1 MPMLRPRSL
10 RHEYELYVER
20 EVEDYKNS
28 VSRSALM
35 SLADEAM
42 RRLGSGT
49 QMGMTELLLAAEVD
63 RLISGRLRLPSYDT
77 WRKRRQRNASEL
89 QRPEHWGLRG
99 DTPLRAAIPSLSGT
113 GSVSGSV
120 LVTGARVEGS
130 ALYLAAN
137 GCAVTAVEPE
147 RDVVEHMLEAARMAG
162 LDERVHGTVGE
173 LHTYLHAWVP
183 TDPLTAVVCTPAAF
197 AGLSAEE
204 RARVIEVLK
213 SVTSDGGVH
222 LVETIVAGSSMIDE
236 DELRKQY
243 EGWTISIVPDKGA
256 SKTFVA
262 RKAVA

>member
-1 MPMLRPRSL
+1 MTSHRPRSL

-20 EVEDYKNS
+20 EIEDYKNS

-35 SLADEAM
+35 SLADEAV

-49 QMGMTELLLAAEVD
+49 QMEMTELLLAAEVD
-63 RLISGRLRLPSYDT
+63 KVITGRLRLPSYET

-99 DTPLRAAIPSLSGT
+99 DTPLKAAIPLLAG
-113 GSVSGSV
+113 SGSV

-147 RDVVEHMLEAARMAG
+147 SDVVDRMMQAARDAG
-162 LDERVHGTVGE
+162 LDEKVRGTVGE
-173 LHTYLHAWVP
+173 LHTYLHAWNP

-197 AGLSAEE
+197 AGLSPFE

-213 SVTSDGGVH
+213 SVTSDGGIH
-222 LVETIVAGSSMIDE
+222 LVETIIAGSSMIDE
-236 DELRKQY
+236 EELREQY
-243 EGWTISIVPDKGA
+243 AGWSISIVQDKGA

>member
-1 MPMLRPRSL
+1 MTTHLPRSL

-20 EVEDYKNS
+20 EIEDYKNS
-28 VSRSALM
+28 VSRTYLM

-42 RRLGSGT
+42 RRLGSGD

-63 RLISGRLRLPSYDT
+63 KLITGRLRLPSYDT
-77 WRKRRQRNASEL
+77 WRKRRQRNATEL

-99 DTPLRAAIPSLSGT
+99 DTPLRAAIPLLPG
-113 GSVSGSV
+113 SGSV

-137 GCAVTAVEPE
+137 GCDVTAVEPE
-147 RDVVEHMLEAARMAG
+147 RDVVERMLEAARHAG
-162 LDERVHGTVGE
+162 LDKNVRGLVTD
-173 LHTYLHAWVP
+173 LHTCLGAWTP
-183 TDPLTAVVCTPAAF
+183 EEQLTAVVCTPAAF
-197 AGLSAEE
+197 SGLSSLE

-236 DELRKQY
+236 EELRQQY
-243 EGWTISIVPDKGA
+243 DGWTISIVPDKGA

>member
-1 MPMLRPRSL
+1 MPTSRPRSL

-20 EVEDYKNS
+20 EIEDYKNS
-28 VSRSALM
+28 VSRNALM

-42 RRLGSGT
+42 RRLGSSA

-63 RLISGRLRLPSYDT
+63 KLIHGRLRLPSYDT
-77 WRKRRQRNASEL
+77 WRKRLQRNASEL

-99 DTPLRAAIPSLSGT
+99 DTPLKAAIPLLPG
-113 GSVSGSV
+113 SGSV

-137 GCAVTAVEPE
+137 GCDVTAVEPE
-147 RDVVEHMLEAARMAG
+147 YAVVQRILEAARDNGFDEKVRG
-162 LDERVHGTVGE
+162 LVSD
-173 LHTYLHAWVP
+173 LHTCLHSLNLN
-183 TDPLTAVVCTPAAF
+183 DPLTAVICTPAAF
-197 AGLSAEE
+197 SGLSLEE
-204 RARVIEVLK
+204 RARAIEVLQ

-222 LVETIVAGSSMIDE
+222 LVETIVAGSSMMDE
-236 DELRKQY
+236 DELRRQY
-243 EGWTISIVPDKGA
+243 DGWSISIVPDKGA

>member
-1 MPMLRPRSL
+1 MTTHRPRSL

-20 EVEDYKNS
+20 EIEDYKNS
-28 VSRSALM
+28 VSRSYLM

-63 RLISGRLRLPSYDT
+63 RLITGRLRLPTYDT

-99 DTPLRAAIPSLSGT
+99 DTPLKAAIPSLPG
-113 GSVSGSV
+113 SGSV

-147 RDVVEHMLEAARMAG
+147 RAAVERMMEAARFAG
-162 LDERVHGTVGE
+162 LDEKVRGLVGD
-173 LHTYLHAWVP
+173 LHTCLDAWTP
-183 TDPLTAVVCTPAAF
+183 ADPLTAVVCTPAAF
-197 AGLSAEE
+197 SGLSPLE
-204 RARVIEVLK
+204 RARVIDVLK
-213 SVTSDGGVH
+213 SVTTDGGVH
-222 LVETIVAGSSMIDE
+222 LVETIIAGSSMIDE
-236 DELRKQY
+236 DELRTQY
-243 EGWTISIVPDKGA
+243 DGWTISIVQDKGA

>member
-1 MPMLRPRSL
+1 MPPHSPRSL
-10 RHEYELYVER
+10 RHEYEMYVER
-20 EVEDYKNS
+20 EIEDYKNS

-42 RRLGSGT
+42 RRLGTGA

-63 RLISGRLRLPSYDT
+63 RLITGRLRLPSYDT

-99 DTPLRAAIPSLSGT
+99 NTPLKAAIPLLAG
-113 GSVSGSV
+113 SGSV

-147 RDVVEHMLEAARMAG
+147 RDVVERMMEAARDAG
-162 LDERVHGTVGE
+162 LELMVRGTVGE
-173 LHTYLHAWVP
+173 LHTHLP

-197 AGLSAEE
+197 AGLSADE
-204 RARVIEVLK
+204 RARVFEVLK
-213 SVTSDGGVH
+213 SVTMDGGVH

-236 DELRKQY
+236 DELRQQY
-243 EGWTISIVPDKGA
+243 SGWAISIVHDIGE

>member
-1 MPMLRPRSL
+1 MSSHHPRSL

-20 EVEDYKNS
+20 EIEDYKNS
-28 VSRSALM
+28 VPRSALL

-42 RRLGSGT
+42 RRLGAGT

-63 RLISGRLRLPSYDT
+63 KLIARRLRLPMYDT
-77 WRKRRQRNASEL
+77 WRKRRQRNATEM

-99 DTPLRAAIPSLSGT
+99 DTPLKAVIPSLSG
-113 GSVSGSV
+113 SGSV

-147 RDVVEHMLEAARMAG
+147 REVVERMMEAARDAG
-162 LDERVHGTVGE
+162 LDEKVRGNVGE
-173 LHTYLHAWVP
+173 LHTYLHGWTP
-183 TDPLTAVVCTPAAF
+183 TNPLTAVVCTPAAF

-204 RARVIEVLK
+204 RTRVIEVLK
-213 SVTSDGGVH
+213 SVTTDGGMH
-222 LVETIVAGSSMIDE
+222 LVETIVAGSSMMDE
-236 DELRKQY
+236 EELRQQY
-243 EGWTISIVPDKGA
+243 DGWTISIVPDKGA

-262 RKAVA
+262 KKAVA

>member
-1 MPMLRPRSL
+1 MTSHRPRSL

-20 EVEDYKNS
+20 EIEDYKNS

-35 SLADEAM
+35 SLADEAV

-49 QMGMTELLLAAEVD
+49 QMEMTELLLAAEVD
-63 RLISGRLRLPSYDT
+63 KVITGRLRLPSYET

-99 DTPLRAAIPSLSGT
+99 DTPLKAAIPLLAG
-113 GSVSGSV
+113 SGSV

-147 RDVVEHMLEAARMAG
+147 SDVVDRMMQAARDAG
-162 LDERVHGTVGE
+162 LDEKVRGTVGE
-173 LHTYLHAWVP
+173 LHTYLHAWTP

-197 AGLSAEE
+197 AGLSPFE

-213 SVTSDGGVH
+213 SVTSDGGIH
-222 LVETIVAGSSMIDE
+222 LVETIIAGSSMIDE
-236 DELRKQY
+236 EELREQY
-243 EGWTISIVPDKGA
+243 AGWSISIVQDKGA

>member
-1 MPMLRPRSL
+1 MSTHRPRSL

-20 EVEDYKNS
+20 EIEDYKNS

-35 SLADEAM
+35 SVADEAV
-42 RRLGSGT
+42 RRLGSGD

-63 RLISGRLRLPSYDT
+63 KVITGRLRLPSYDT

-99 DTPLRAAIPSLSGT
+99 DTPLKAAIPALPG
-113 GSVSGSV
+113 SGSV

-137 GCAVTAVEPE
+137 GCDVTAVEPE
-147 RDVVEHMLEAARMAG
+147 RDVVERMMEAARSAG
-162 LDERVHGTVGE
+162 LDEKVRGMVGD
-173 LHTYLHAWVP
+173 LHSCVDAW
-183 TDPLTAVVCTPAAF
+183 TTMDPLTAVICTPAAF
-197 AGLSAEE
+197 SGLSMEE
-204 RARVIEVLK
+204 RAQVIDVLK

-236 DELRKQY
+236 EELRRRY
-243 EGWTISIVPDKGA
+243 DGWTISIVPDKGA

>member
-1 MPMLRPRSL
+1 MTSHRPRSL
-10 RHEYELYVER
+10 RHEYELYIER
-20 EVEDYKNS
+20 EIEDYKNS
-28 VSRSALM
+28 VSRTYLM

-63 RLISGRLRLPSYDT
+63 KLITRRLRLQSYET
-77 WRKRRQRNASEL
+77 WRKHRQKNATEL

-99 DTPLRAAIPSLSGT
+99 DTPLKAAIPSLLG
-113 GSVSGSV
+113 SGSV

-137 GCAVTAVEPE
+137 GCEVTAVEPE
-147 RDVVEHMLEAARMAG
+147 LAVVERMMEAARDAG
-162 LDERVHGTVGE
+162 LHERVHGLVSE
-173 LHTYLHAWVP
+173 LHTCLLSFSPA
-183 TDPLTAVVCTPAAF
+183 DPLTAVVCTPAAF
-197 AGLSAEE
+197 SGLSAEE
-204 RARVIEVLK
+204 RTRVIDILK

-222 LVETIVAGSSMIDE
+222 LVETIIAGSSMIDE
-236 DELRKQY
+236 EELRQQY
-243 EGWTISIVPDKGA
+243 DGWTISIVPDKGA

>member
-1 MPMLRPRSL
+1 MPPTRLRSL

-20 EVEDYKNS
+20 EIEDYKNS
-28 VSRSALM
+28 VKHAYLL

-42 RRLGSGT
+42 RRLVTGT

-63 RLISGRLRLPSYDT
+63 RLIAGRLRLPSYDT
-77 WRKRRQRNASEL
+77 WRKRRQRNISEL
-89 QRPEHWGLRG
+89 QRPEHWGLPG
-99 DTPLRAAIPSLSGT
+99 DTPLKAALASSPGSGAA
-113 GSVSGSV
+113 

-147 RDVVEHMLEAARMAG
+147 ADVVERMMQAARDAG
-162 LDERVHGTVGE
+162 LDARVRGTVGE
-173 LHTYLHAWVP
+173 LHTYLQALPP
-183 TDPLTAVVCTPAAF
+183 TDALTAVVCTPAAF
-197 AGLSAEE
+197 AGLSSFE
-204 RARVIEVLK
+204 RARVFEVLK

-236 DELRKQY
+236 DELRQQY
-243 EGWTISIVPDKGA
+243 HGWTISIVPDKGA

>member
-1 MPMLRPRSL
+1 MPSRPRSL

-20 EVEDYKNS
+20 EIEDYKNS
-28 VSRSALM
+28 VSRSALL

-42 RRLGSGT
+42 RR
-49 QMGMTELLLAAEVD
+49 MGASAQIGMMELLLAAEVD
-63 RLISGRLRLPSYDT
+63 KLIFGRLRLPSYDT
-77 WRKRRQRNASEL
+77 WRRRRQRNSSEL

-99 DTPLRAAIPSLSGT
+99 DTPLKQAIPLLAGSGT
-113 GSVSGSV
+113 V

-147 RDVVEHMLEAARMAG
+147 RDVVERMLEAARNAG

-173 LHTYLHAWVP
+173 LHSYLHGWTP
-183 TDPLTAVVCTPAAF
+183 SDPLTAVVCTPAAF
-197 AGLSAEE
+197 AGLSEDE
-204 RARVIEVLK
+204 RARVIDVLK

-236 DELRKQY
+236 DELRRRY
-243 EGWTISIVPDKGA
+243 DGWKISILPDKGA

>member
-1 MPMLRPRSL
+1 MPSPRPRSL
-10 RHEYELYVER
+10 RYEYELYVER

-63 RLISGRLRLPSYDT
+63 KLIFGRLRLPSYDT
-77 WRKRRQRNASEL
+77 WRKRRQRNASAL

-99 DTPLRAAIPSLSGT
+99 DTPLKAAIPSLPG
-113 GSVSGSV
+113 SGSV

-147 RDVVEHMLEAARMAG
+147 PDVVARMMEAARNAG
-162 LDERVHGTVGE
+162 LDERVHGTVSE
-173 LHTYLHAWVP
+173 LHTYLHGWAP
-183 TDPLTAVVCTPAAF
+183 SDPLTAVVCTPAAF
-197 AGLSAEE
+197 DGLSADE

-236 DELRKQY
+236 EELRQQY
-243 EGWTISIVPDKGA
+243 LGWTISIVPDKGA

>member
-1 MPMLRPRSL
+1 MTLRPRSL

-20 EVEDYKNS
+20 EIEDYKNS

-42 RRLGSGT
+42 RRIGNSD
-49 QMGMTELLLAAEVD
+49 QIGMSELLLAAEVD
-63 RLISGRLRLPSYDT
+63 KLIFGRLRLPSYDT
-77 WRKRRQRNASEL
+77 WRRRRQRNATEL
-89 QRPEHWGLRG
+89 QRPEHWGLRA
-99 DTPLRAAIPSLSGT
+99 DTPLKAAIPSLSGA
-113 GSVSGSV
+113 GSV

-137 GCAVTAVEPE
+137 GCAVTAIEPE
-147 RDVVEHMLEAARMAG
+147 SDVVERMMQAARDAG
-162 LDERVHGTVGE
+162 LDEKVRGTVSE
-173 LHTYLHAWVP
+173 LHTYLDAWTP

-197 AGLSAEE
+197 SGLSSEE

-213 SVTSDGGVH
+213 SVTLDGGVH
-222 LVETIVAGSSMIDE
+222 LVETIVAGSSMLDE
-236 DELRKQY
+236 EELRQQY
-243 EGWTISIVPDKGA
+243 DGWTISILPDKGD

>member
-1 MPMLRPRSL
+1 
-10 RHEYELYVER
+10 
-20 EVEDYKNS
+20 
-28 VSRSALM
+28 M

-42 RRLGSGT
+42 RRLGSGD

-63 RLISGRLRLPSYDT
+63 KLIHGRLRLPSYET

-99 DTPLRAAIPSLSGT
+99 DTPLKAAIPLLAG
-113 GSVSGSV
+113 SGSV

-137 GCAVTAVEPE
+137 GCDVTAVEPE
-147 RDVVEHMLEAARMAG
+147 SDVVERMMQAARDAG
-162 LDERVHGTVGE
+162 LDEKVRGTVSE
-173 LHTYLHAWVP
+173 LHTYLHGYAP

-197 AGLSAEE
+197 SGLSAEE
-204 RARVIEVLK
+204 RTRVIDVLK
-213 SVTSDGGVH
+213 SVTTDGGVH

-236 DELRKQY
+236 DELRQQY
-243 EGWTISIVPDKGA
+243 DGWTISIVPDKGA